1 MKQQQM
7 KRTLLA
13 ILVSG
18 AFLPLGAQAADADL
32 LKKLEALTKEVEAL
46 KAQVQAQQKTTQQ
59 VADKVE
65 MTESKSLGKWLTV
78 GGDYQF
84 RVDSMRGET
93 KTYTD
98 VVSTFA
104 NAQNAMQADFFAD
117 PTGSS
122 TTIDGI
128 AAVFSIPPG
137 SFPGVTTGEM
147 VSALMS
153 FSQGMNSVKTFA
165 DANAFLGRNVDSADA
180 ALAAFTNG
188 ELAQG
193 LAAFRNTVP
202 AYKPKNTTMYS
213 HRFGLDLGAKVAQDV
228 SLSARLMM
236 YKTFGDQTM
245 AALSNGGNAP
255 YFADRVSPF
264 DGTLSHVPSDSY
276 LNVDRAYVTWNNLL
290 DEDMWFSIGRRP
302 STNGAPNNLRYNT
315 EWPGRGG
322 TPALLVDYAFDG
334 MTLGYGLDVDA
345 LPGAYA
351 KVCYGRGFESG
362 FRAPLMNS
370 IQDTDMLGVAF
381 VPLDTEKA
389 RVWLQWNRGINI
401 FDAPKMQN
409 TYFGNTAPSI
419 NLGDID
425 WFGAGIMGKLK
436 NVGKGDLN
444 YFVDLGLSKTRPNQ
458 NVSAQFGFQGLLTG
472 AFFAPEAPT
481 DKTGGAIYMG
491 VRYDL
496 PSKTKLGFEYNYGS
510 KNWIT
515 FAPASADM
523 WTTKVGTRGSV
534 YEAYMVQELD
544 AKPIAS
550 AGAKSFFRLGFQYY
564 DFKYTGSNNWVGA
577 PVKISDVNGQMMT
590 MTPLSKAYDLYGT
603 VEVKF

>member
-93 KTYTD
+93 KTFND
-98 VVSTFA
+98 VSATFA
-104 NAQNAMQADFFAD
+104 RAENYAMEAFIGGDATYITGLMTIGQNMA
-117 PTGSS
+117 TK
-122 TTIDGI
+122 TTYSDAKAFVDGNGGLI
-128 AAVFSIPPG
+128 GLGTFIGSIPAP
-137 SFPGVTTGEM
+137 
-147 VSALMS
+147 A
-153 FSQGMNSVKTFA
+153 GMLPA
-165 DANAFLGRNVDSADA
+165 
-180 ALAAFTNG
+180 
-188 ELAQG
+188 
-193 LAAFRNTVP
+193 TVP
-202 AYKPKNTTMYS
+202 AYKPKNDTMYS

-472 AFFAPEAPT
+472 AFFDPEAPK

>member
-7 KRTLLA
+7 KRTLMA
-13 ILVSG
+13 VLVSG
-18 AFLPLGAQAADADL
+18 MFLPLGVQAADADL

-46 KAQVQAQQKTTQQ
+46 KAQVQAQQKATEK

-65 MTESKSLGKWLTV
+65 MAESKSIGKWLTV

-98 VVSTFA
+98 VVGTFA
-104 NAQNAMQADFFAD
+104 NAQNALQADFFGNPVGVSTYFGPMTTSQAL
-117 PTGSS
+117 TG
-122 TTIDGI
+122 
-128 AAVFSIPPG
+128 
-137 SFPGVTTGEM
+137 
-147 VSALMS
+147 LMA
-153 FSQGMNSVKTFA
+153 FAQGMTAVQTYSQAQTFLG
-165 DANAFLGRNVDSADA
+165 ANAAMVG
-180 ALAAFTNG
+180 
-188 ELAQG
+188 G
-193 LAAFRNTVP
+193 LVGFASTVP
-202 AYKPKNTTMYS
+202 SYKPKNDTMYTN
-213 HRFGLDLGAKVAQDV
+213 RFGLDLSAKVAQDV
-228 SLSARLMM
+228 SLTTRLMM

-245 AALSNGGNAP
+245 DALSNGSNAP
-255 YFADRVSPF
+255 FSADRVGVF
-264 DGTLSHVPSDSY
+264 DGTLGHVPSDSY
-276 LNVDRAYVTWNNLL
+276 LNVDRAYATWNNLF
-290 DEDMWFSIGRRP
+290 DEDMWFSVGRRP
-302 STNGAPNNLRYNT
+302 STNGAPTNLKYNT

-334 MTLGYGLDVDA
+334 MTLGYGLDVDS

-381 VPLDTEKA
+381 VPIDTEKM

-401 FDAPKMQN
+401 FDAPKMTN

-425 WFGAGIMGKLK
+425 WFGAGIMGKIK

-444 YFVDLGLSKTRPNQ
+444 YFADFGWSVTHPNQ
-458 NVSAQFGFQGLLTG
+458 NVSANFGFQGLLTG
-472 AFFAPEAPT
+472 AFFNPEAPS
-481 DKTGGAIYMG
+481 DKTGGAVLLG

-496 PSKTKLGFEYNYGS
+496 PSKTKIGFEYNYGS

-515 FAPASADM
+515 FAPAAADM
-523 WTTKVGTRGSV
+523 WTSKVGTRGNV
-534 YEAYMVQELD
+534 YEAYVIQELD

-550 AGAKSFFRLGFQYY
+550 AQAKSFFRLGFQYY

-577 PVKISDVNGQMMT
+577 PVKISEVNGNMMT

-603 VEVKF
+603 LELKF

>member
-1 MKQQQM
+1 M
-7 KRTLLA
+7 
-13 ILVSG
+13 
-18 AFLPLGAQAADADL
+18 GAQAADADL

-46 KAQVQAQQKTTQQ
+46 KAQVAAQQKTTQQ

-65 MTESKSLGKWLTV
+65 MTESKSLGKWLTI

-93 KTYTD
+93 KPFID
-98 VVSTFA
+98 VN
-104 NAQNAMQADFFAD
+104 NAFKVMQTNAMIDPIGASPSLSQLVMVKEGMKTMTTYKAASDFVGLLNPLVDISGFPADVQAAINAGRAVAGYMQD
-117 PTGSS
+117 PANTHL
-122 TTIDGI
+122 TI
-128 AAVFSIPPG
+128 P
-137 SFPGVTTGEM
+137 T
-147 VSALMS
+147 
-153 FSQGMNSVKTFA
+153 
-165 DANAFLGRNVDSADA
+165 
-180 ALAAFTNG
+180 
-188 ELAQG
+188 
-193 LAAFRNTVP
+193 
-202 AYKPKNTTMYS
+202 YKPKNDTMYT

-389 RVWLQWNRGINI
+389 RVWLQWNRGMNI
-401 FDAPKMQN
+401 FDAPKMRN
-409 TYFGNTAPSI
+409 TYFNDTAPSI

-436 NVGKGDLN
+436 GVGSGDLN

-458 NVSAQFGFQGLLTG
+458 NVSANFGFQGLLTG

-550 AGAKSFFRLGFQYY
+550 AGAKSFFRLGFQMY

>member
-7 KRTLLA
+7 KRALLA
-13 ILVSG
+13 VLVSG
-18 AFLPLGAQAADADL
+18 AFLPFGAQAATDADL

-46 KAQVQAQQKTTQQ
+46 KAQVAAQQKTTQQ

-65 MTESKSLGKWLTV
+65 MTESKSLGKWLSV

-93 KTYTD
+93 KTFVD
-98 VVSTFA
+98 VN
-104 NAQNAMQADFFAD
+104 NAFKVMQFEAM
-117 PTGSS
+117 
-122 TTIDGI
+122 
-128 AAVFSIPPG
+128 
-137 SFPGVTTGEM
+137 TTGGPPTIANLM
-147 VSALMS
+147 NLNQQMSA
-153 FSQGMNSVKTFA
+153 VKTYDQA
-165 DANAFLGRNVDSADA
+165 VAFGTADA
-180 ALAAFTNG
+180 AAVMAYMLDPANASK
-188 ELAQG
+188 LV
-193 LAAFRNTVP
+193 VP
-202 AYKPKNTTMYS
+202 AYKPKNDTMYT

-228 SLSARLMM
+228 SFSARLAM
-236 YKTFGDQTM
+236 YKTFGDQTLDS
-245 AALSNGGNAP
+245 LSNGSNAP
-255 YFADRVSPF
+255 YFSDRVGVF
-264 DGTLSHVPSDSY
+264 DGTLSRVPSDSY
-276 LNVDRAYVTWNNLL
+276 LNVDRAYATWNNLF
-290 DEDMWFSIGRRP
+290 DEDMWFSVGRRP
-302 STNGAPNNLRYNT
+302 STSGAPSNLRFNT

-351 KVCYGRGFESG
+351 KLCYGRGFESG
-362 FRAPLMNS
+362 FRAPSMNS
-370 IQDTDMLGVAF
+370 IQDTDMLGLAF
-381 VPLDTEKA
+381 IPIDTEKA
-389 RVWLQWNRGINI
+389 RVWLQWNRGMNI
-401 FDAPKMQN
+401 FDAPKMRN
-409 TYFGNTAPSI
+409 TYFGDTAPSI

-436 NVGKGDLN
+436 GVGSGDLN

-458 NVSAQFGFQGLLTG
+458 NVSANFGFQGLLTG
-472 AFFAPEAPT
+472 AFFDPKPAEN
-481 DKTGGAIYMG
+481 KTGGAIYMG

-496 PSKTKLGFEYNYGS
+496 PSKTKIGFEYNYGS

-550 AGAKSFFRLGFQYY
+550 AGAKSFFRLGFQMY

>member
-7 KRTLLA
+7 KRALLA
-13 ILVSG
+13 VLVSG
-18 AFLPLGAQAADADL
+18 MFLPLGAQAAEADL

-46 KAQVQAQQKTTQQ
+46 KAQVQAQQQTTKQ

-65 MTESKSLGKWLTV
+65 MAESKSIGKWLTV

-98 VVSTFA
+98 VVGTFA
-104 NAQNAMQADFFAD
+104 NAQNALQADFFGNPVGVSTYFGPMTTSQAL
-117 PTGSS
+117 TG
-122 TTIDGI
+122 
-128 AAVFSIPPG
+128 
-137 SFPGVTTGEM
+137 
-147 VSALMS
+147 LMA
-153 FSQGMNSVKTFA
+153 FAQGMTAVQTYSQAQTFLG
-165 DANAFLGRNVDSADA
+165 ANAAMVG
-180 ALAAFTNG
+180 
-188 ELAQG
+188 G
-193 LAAFRNTVP
+193 LVGFASTVP
-202 AYKPKNTTMYS
+202 TYKPKNDTMYS
-213 HRFGLDLGAKVAQDV
+213 HRFGLDLSAKAAQDV
-228 SLSARLMM
+228 SVSARLMM

-245 AALSNGGNAP
+245 DALSNGSNAP
-255 YFADRVSPF
+255 FSADRVGVF

-276 LNVDRAYVTWNNLL
+276 LNVDRAYATWNNLF
-290 DEDMWFSIGRRP
+290 DEDMWFSVGRRP
-302 STNGAPNNLRYNT
+302 STNGAPTNLKYNT

-334 MTLGYGLDVDA
+334 MTLGYGFDIDA

-381 VPLDTEKA
+381 VPIDTDRM

-401 FDAPKMQN
+401 FDAPKMTN

-425 WFGAGIMGKLK
+425 WFGAGIMGKIK
-436 NVGKGDLN
+436 NVGSGDLN
-444 YFVDLGLSKTRPNQ
+444 YFADFGWSVTHPNQ
-458 NVSAQFGFQGLLTG
+458 NVSANFGFQGLLTG
-472 AFFAPEAPT
+472 AFFQPEAPS
-481 DKTGGAIYMG
+481 DKTGGAVLLG

-496 PSKTKLGFEYNYGS
+496 PSKTKIGFEYNYGS

-523 WTTKVGTRGSV
+523 WTSKVGTRGNV
-534 YEAYMVQELD
+534 YEAYVIQELD
-544 AKPIAS
+544 AKPISSFAS
-550 AGAKSFFRLGFQYY
+550 KTFFRLGFQYY

>member
-1 MKQQQM
+1 MKQQPM
-7 KRTLLA
+7 KRALMA
-13 ILVSG
+13 VLVSG
-18 AFLPLGAQAADADL
+18 IFLPFGAQAASDADL

-46 KAQVQAQQKTTQQ
+46 KAQVAAQQVQTKQ

-65 MTESKSLGKWLTV
+65 VAESKSLGKWLTI

-104 NAQNAMQADFFAD
+104 NAQDIMQKAFFGGDAVAVSLGFPD
-117 PTGSS
+117 
-122 TTIDGI
+122 
-128 AAVFSIPPG
+128 AATAGQS
-137 SFPGVTTGEM
+137 
-147 VSALMS
+147 LY
-153 FSQGMNSVKTFA
+153 GMMTFA
-165 DANAFLGRNVDSADA
+165 QNMSAVRTYSEAQTFLGANAAM
-180 ALAAFTNG
+180 LA
-188 ELAQG
+188 G
-193 LAAFRNTVP
+193 LNNFAVQVP
-202 AYKPKNTTMYS
+202 SYKPKNDTMYTNL
-213 HRFGLDLGAKVAQDV
+213 FGLNLNAKVAQDV
-228 SLSARLMM
+228 SLSARLSM
-236 YKTFGDQTM
+236 YKTFGDQSADAVT
-245 AALSNGGNAP
+245 NGSNAP
-255 YFADRVSPF
+255 YFADRVGVF
-264 DGTLSHVPSDSY
+264 DGTLGHVPSDSY
-276 LNVDRAYVTWNNLL
+276 LNVDRAYATWNNLF
-290 DEDMWFSIGRRP
+290 DEDMWFSVGRRP
-302 STNGAPNNLRYNT
+302 STQGAPNNLKYNT

-334 MTLGYGLDVDA
+334 MTLGYGLDVDS

-401 FDAPKMQN
+401 FDAPKMTN

-425 WFGAGIMGKLK
+425 WFGAGIMGKLR

-444 YFVDLGLSKTRPNQ
+444 YFVDLGLSKTHPNQ
-458 NVSAQFGFQGLLTG
+458 NVSANFGFQGLLTG
-472 AFFAPEAPT
+472 AFFAPEAPS
-481 DKTGGAIYMG
+481 DKTGTAVYMG

-496 PSKTKLGFEYNYGS
+496 PSKTKLGFEYNRGS

-515 FAPASADM
+515 FAPAAADM
-523 WTTKVGTRGSV
+523 WTTKVGTRGNV
-534 YEAYMVQELD
+534 YEAYMIQELD

-550 AGAKSFFRLGFQYY
+550 AGAKSFFRLGLQMY

-590 MTPLSKAYDLYGT
+590 MTPLDKAYDLYGT
-603 VEVKF
+603 LEVKF

>member
-7 KRTLLA
+7 KRALLA

-18 AFLPLGAQAADADL
+18 AFLPMGAQAADADL

-46 KAQVQAQQKTTQQ
+46 KAQVAAQQKTTQQ

-65 MTESKSLGKWLTV
+65 MTESKSLGKWLSI

-93 KTYTD
+93 KEFKDVQGSFATMQNMALMGAGLTMNDFMTFYGEMQARTTYTAAKAYTD
-98 VVSTFA
+98 ALFSGGGSAEA
-104 NAQNAMQADFFAD
+104 NA
-117 PTGSS
+117 S
-122 TTIDGI
+122 
-128 AAVFSIPPG
+128 
-137 SFPGVTTGEM
+137 
-147 VSALMS
+147 
-153 FSQGMNSVKTFA
+153 
-165 DANAFLGRNVDSADA
+165 
-180 ALAAFTNG
+180 LAAFGSLPT
-188 ELAQG
+188 
-193 LAAFRNTVP
+193 TK
-202 AYKPKNTTMYS
+202 AYKPKNDTMYT

-228 SLSARLMM
+228 SVSARLAM
-236 YKTFGDQTM
+236 YKTFGDQTLD
-245 AALSNGGNAP
+245 ALSNGGNAP
-255 YFADRVSPF
+255 FFADRVGVF
-264 DGTLSHVPSDSY
+264 DGTLSRVPSDSY
-276 LNVDRAYVTWNNLL
+276 LNVDRAYATWNNLF
-290 DEDMWFSIGRRP
+290 DEDMWFSVGRRP
-302 STNGAPNNLRYNT
+302 STQGAPSNLRYNT

-351 KVCYGRGFESG
+351 KLCYGRGFESG
-362 FRAPLMNS
+362 FRAPSMNS
-370 IQDTDMLGVAF
+370 IQDTDMLGLAF
-381 VPLDTEKA
+381 IPIDTEKA
-389 RVWLQWNRGINI
+389 RVWLQWNRGMNI
-401 FDAPKMQN
+401 FDAPKMRN
-409 TYFGNTAPSI
+409 TYFNDTAPSI

-436 NVGKGDLN
+436 GVGSGDLN

-458 NVSAQFGFQGLLTG
+458 NVSANFGFQGLLTG
-472 AFFAPEAPT
+472 AFLNPEAPK

-496 PSKTKLGFEYNYGS
+496 PSKTKIGFEYNYGS

-515 FAPASADM
+515 FSPATADM

-550 AGAKSFFRLGFQYY
+550 AGAKSFFRLGFQIY

-577 PVKISDVNGQMMT
+577 PVKISDINATNNMMT